1 MEDALSPQIFLVGVV
16 VLAVVYWFPVR
27 AWYRRSGASRL
38 GHKRVMTGDAI
49 LSEPQYEATL
59 AITVD
64 RTPDDVWPWLLQ
76 MGRGRR
82 LKPTSE
88 WQHLKAGDAIEVSL
102 APRFPIAEI
111 EPYRTLVL
119 SGGREGFE
127 WSWQFELHALNGGR
141 TRIVSRKRVSGG
153 PTLAS
158 SVLALVLQPVSF
170 VIARKML
177 LDVKLRA
184 ERAAA
189 GSAAVKAA

>member
-1 MEDALSPQIFLVGVV
+1 MPLPQV
-16 VLAVVYWFPVR
+16 VLLGILALALLYWFPVR
-27 AWYRRSGASRL
+27 AWYRRSGAARL
-38 GHKRVMTGDAI
+38 GRTRVMTGDAI
-49 LSEPQYEATL
+49 LSAPQYEATL

-64 RTPDDVWPWLLQ
+64 ATPDVVWPWLLQ

-82 LKPTSE
+82 LKPASE
-88 WQHLKAGDAIEVSL
+88 WQNLKAGDSIKVSL

-111 EPYRTLVL
+111 EPCRTLVL

-141 TRIVSRKRVSGG
+141 TRVVSRKRVSGG
-153 PTLAS
+153 ATARSTLA
-158 SVLALVLQPVSF
+158 AFVLQPVSF

-189 GSAAVKAA
+189 NSPAAATAA